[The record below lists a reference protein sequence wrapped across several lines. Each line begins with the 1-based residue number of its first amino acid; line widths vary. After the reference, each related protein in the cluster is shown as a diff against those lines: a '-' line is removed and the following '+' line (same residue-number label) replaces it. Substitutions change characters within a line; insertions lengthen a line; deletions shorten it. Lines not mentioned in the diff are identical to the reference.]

1 VAEESSAPP
10 PPVPAVAVEE
20 GQTVVEVAS
29 PQATLEP
36 PAEAGLSD
44 GDVVMVFDEN
54 LAPPPSLGGHDF
66 VMTPA
71 SEPTPAVVAA
81 DSLAAAVVSEPS
93 SVAEVPGPFPTA
105 EVAKTSSARGTV
117 TVEEVMDL
125 ATCQYIEFPVVG
137 VIDLEAPQLP

>member
-1 VAEESSAPP
+1 VAEESSTPP

-20 GQTVVEVAS
+20 GQTVVEVAA

-81 DSLAAAVVSEPS
+81 DSLAAVVSEPS
-93 SVAEVPGPFPTA
+93 LVAEVPGPFPTA
-105 EVAKTSSARGTV
+105 EVAETSSARGTL
-117 TVEEVMDL
+117 TVEEVMEL
-125 ATCQYIEFPVVG
+125 ATCQYIDFPVVG

>member
-1 VAEESSAPP
+1 M
-10 PPVPAVAVEE
+10 
-20 GQTVVEVAS
+20 VVEVAA

-81 DSLAAAVVSEPS
+81 DSLAAVVSEPAL
-93 SVAEVPGPFPTA
+93 VAEVPGPFPTA
-105 EVAKTSSARGTV
+105 EVAETSSARGTV
-117 TVEEVMDL
+117 TVEEVMEL
-125 ATCQYIEFPVVG
+125 ATCQYIDFPVVG